1 MNNIDKIKVTLSDMQ
16 VAPVKKEKKQ
26 PKKVEKKKK
35 ERVVLTKEEKD
46 AAKQAFYEAHKEE
59 VDAYRAAYA
68 SAEGAKKLEVILDY
82 KLTKPSMRAFIWK
95 MATRIADG
103 LTIIEDEVVEGKHFF
118 DHFKFEDMQV
128 GQKAYTC
135 QGFQRQ
141 KYFGE
146 EGFAAL
152 KEFAGSDYYKKNKK
166 DKVAAANVHIS
177 KESVKKLEEAGL
189 L

>member
-16 VAPVKKEKKQ
+16 PVKKEKKQ

-135 QGFQRQ
+135 QGFRRQ
-141 KYFGE
+141 YFGE

-152 KEFAGSDYYKKNKK
+152 KEFASSDYYRKNKK